1 MSRKK
6 NAAASL
12 RAEVNLDLSIETLAR
27 ACKGNVKLLP
37 SFMVHD
43 NKSWPAY
50 KRTQLDSKNRIHIRR
65 STFYAVVPS
74 QVPIRAGLWLG
85 KDVQEF
91 FIDLKPHH
99 LQGSADMEDPAGYK
113 HSREITK
120 TDAQGRNPG
129 DDGYGERHAP
139 LSLARLKEL
148 RLDLERAKA
157 EGESVSVRSTVFDD
171 TGSE

>member
-1 MSRKK
+1 MNRKK
-6 NAAASL
+6 IAVASL
-12 RAEVNLDLSIETLAR
+12 KDRLNLDLRIETLAR
-27 ACKGNVKLLP
+27 ACKGNVKALP

-43 NKSWPAY
+43 NSKWPWNKA
-50 KRTQLDSKNRIHIRR
+50 QLDSKNRIHLRR
-65 STFYAVVPS
+65 STFLAVVAAELP
-74 QVPIRAGLWLG
+74 VRAGLWLG

-91 FIDLKPHH
+91 FLDLKPHH
-99 LQGSADMEDPAGYK
+99 LQGSEDAPDPAGYK

-129 DDGYGERHAP
+129 DDGYGERNAP

-157 EGESVSVRSTVFDD
+157 EGQSLSVRSSVLDGP
-171 TGSE
+171 GSE